1 MDTSFGG
8 AAPSPGQQASRA
20 AFTRPSLPS
29 RASGASVS
37 TPCGERGS
45 SMSPDPGDGRPDPL
59 GAPRSPTR
67 GAPRRAAGVGGGSG
81 RFICPWNK
89 MRLFVLLLGRREV
102 APVNTGSSVPAEGSQ
117 TRGRRSVYP
126 PRLNLEGGVKKPEL
140 ARPPA
145 TV

>member
-1 MDTSFGG
+1 
-8 AAPSPGQQASRA
+8 
-20 AFTRPSLPS
+20 
-29 RASGASVS
+29 
-37 TPCGERGS
+37 
-45 SMSPDPGDGRPDPL
+45 
-59 GAPRSPTR
+59 
-67 GAPRRAAGVGGGSG
+67 
-81 RFICPWNK
+81 